1 MNKNKLAQVFHFDL
15 FGRRE
20 EKYDFLLQH
29 SIDNIQWSELEVR
42 EPNYFLVKKDFC
54 SNESYKIGFS
64 ICDLFP
70 VNNTG
75 IETGRD
81 DFFIDWN
88 NELLSQKVRNVFLNK
103 NDNNLSSRFKITNT
117 TSFRFKENLSNSEYT
132 SGRVQKILYRPFDFR
147 FIYYDQKLL
156 RRASYNTI
164 KHLMQDNLAITSCRQ
179 QSTFDFQHILISN
192 CIIERCTVSLQTKE
206 TGYVFP
212 LYLYPEPNAQ
222 QTIDQPFGRI
232 PNLNMEIVEKIAEK
246 LCLTFVPEKNSPPPE
261 GARNSPPSEGCP
273 QGGVVLSPPL
283 EGWSKTGV
291 VVSPPSE
298 GWSKTGVVV
307 LTTINSTPIIRNFVE
322 NLPYNPALKQRA
334 RDKRK
339 AGILSEVLFWQQ
351 VHKGMFHKIDFDR
364 QRIIGNYIVDF
375 YVKTLGLVVEID
387 GSSHD
392 NKVEYDNIRQQFLES
407 FGLKVYRIADID
419 VKKNLSWV
427 MMELEKYIVREY
439 GDKTTPPYGHPS
451 KGEEPTTPVFDHP
464 SEGGEFAPIDILDYI
479 YAVLHSPS
487 YREKYKEFLKI
498 DFPRVPYPKDKE
510 TFWQLV
516 ELGGEIRQIHL
527 LESPVVNNF
536 ITKYPVGGSNEVGK
550 VRYEISENAKQDI
563 GTSIL
568 GRVWINDEQYFA
580 NVPQVAWEFYIG
592 GYQPAQ
598 KWLKDRKNRKLEFD
612 DILHYQKII
621 AALSETDR
629 LMNEIDKIDF

>member
-222 QTIDQPFGRI
+222 QTIDQSSGRV
-232 PNLNMEIVEKIAEK
+232 PNLNMEIVGKIASIINHAFLEDENIVCD
-246 LCLTFVPEKNSPPPE
+246 LAE
-261 GARNSPPSEGCP
+261 G
-273 QGGVVLSPPL
+273 
-283 EGWSKTGV
+283 
-291 VVSPPSE
+291 
-298 GWSKTGVVV
+298 
-307 LTTINSTPIIRNFVE
+307 
-322 NLPYNPALKQRA
+322 
-334 RDKRK
+334 
-339 AGILSEVLFWQQ
+339 
-351 VHKGMFHKIDFDR
+351 
-364 QRIIGNYIVDF
+364 
-375 YVKTLGLVVEID
+375 ID
-387 GSSHD
+387 GTFSP
-392 NKVEYDNIRQQFLES
+392 L
-407 FGLKVYRIADID
+407 
-419 VKKNLSWV
+419 
-427 MMELEKYIVREY
+427 
-439 GDKTTPPYGHPS
+439 
-451 KGEEPTTPVFDHP
+451 
-464 SEGGEFAPIDILDYI
+464 DILDYI

-487 YREKYKEFLKI
+487 YREKYKKFLKI

-598 KWLKDRKNRKLEFD
+598 KWLKDRKGRELQIE

-621 AALSETDR
+621 VALYETER
-629 LMNEIDKIDF
+629 LMKEIDKIFIE

>member
-29 SIDNIQWSELEVR
+29 SIDNIQWSELEVQ
-42 EPNYFLVKKDFC
+42 EPNYFLIKKDFC

-222 QTIDQPFGRI
+222 QTIDQSSGRV
-232 PNLNMEIVEKIAEK
+232 PNLNKEIVEKIAEK
-246 LCLTFVPEKNSPPPE
+246 LGLTFVPEKNSPPPE

-273 QGGVVLSPPL
+273 QG
-283 EGWSKTGV
+283 GV

-464 SEGGEFAPIDILDYI
+464 SGGGEFAPIDILDYI

-527 LESPVVNNF
+527 LESPVVSNF

-550 VRYEISENAKQDI
+550 VRFEISGNETQDSN
-563 GTSIL
+563 TSTF
-568 GRVWINDEQYFA
+568 GRVWINDEQHFA

-598 KWLKDRKNRKLEFD
+598 KWLKDRKGRELQIE

-621 AALSETDR
+621 VALSETDR
-629 LMNEIDKIDF
+629 LMKEIDKIFIE